1 MIKYILRRILLLI
14 PVLLGVTVLI
24 FTLLYFTPGDPA
36 ITVLGDT
43 ATQEE
48 LEACRE
54 ELGLNDPYFVQLGK
68 YIWNVCHGDFGK
80 SYLNGR
86 SVSQDLLQR
95 FPTTLKLALLST
107 LVAVVVAIP
116 LGIVSATH
124 QNKLIDTVARLCS
137 LIFVSMPNF
146 WSGFMLIVIF
156 AVNLKWL
163 PASGFYGPKYWILPM
178 VCLGMSVTGEIMRS
192 TRSSML
198 EVIRQDYIRTAR
210 AKGAMERTVIWR
222 HALKNALIPVITVI
236 GIRVGISLGGSI
248 LTESIFSIPGLGRY
262 LVDAVKARDYPIVRG
277 GVLLIALA
285 YGVVNLIVDIIYAF
299 IDPRIKSQYQSPKR
313 EKKHEPQ
320 EKAVQK

>member
-1 MIKYILRRILLLI
+1 MIRYILRRILLLI
-14 PVLLGVTVLI
+14 PVLLGVTVVI

-43 ATQEE
+43 ATEEE

-54 ELGLNDPYFVQLGK
+54 ELGLNDSYFVQLFK

-86 SVSQDLLQR
+86 SVSADLIKR
-95 FPTTLKLALLST
+95 FPTTLLLAVLST

-124 QNKLIDTVARLCS
+124 QNQIIDAVARVFS

-146 WSGFMLIVIF
+146 WSGFLLIIIF

-163 PASGFYGPKYWILPM
+163 PASGFYGMKYWILPM
-178 VCLGMSVTGEIMRS
+178 VCLGLSVTGEIVRS

-210 AKGAMERTVIWR
+210 AKGATERTVIWH
-222 HALKNALIPVITVI
+222 HALKNALIPVVTII
-236 GIRVGISLGGSI
+236 GLRIGLSLGGSI
-248 LTESIFSIPGLGRY
+248 LTESIFSIPGLGRF

-277 GVLLIALA
+277 GVLLIALS
-285 YGVVNLIVDIIYAF
+285 YGVVNLIVDIVYAF
-299 IDPRIKSQYQSPKR
+299 IDPRIKSQYQTVKKIRTEPE
-313 EKKHEPQ
+313 EKK
-320 EKAVQK
+320 AVES

>member
-14 PVLLGVTVLI
+14 PVLLGVAVLI

-36 ITVLGDT
+36 ITILGDT

-54 ELGLNDPYFVQLGK
+54 SLGLNDPYIVQLGK
-68 YIWNVCHGDFGK
+68 YIWNVCHGDFGT

-86 SVSQDLLQR
+86 SVSQDLLER
-95 FPTTLKLALLST
+95 FPTTMKLALLST
-107 LVAVVVAIP
+107 MVAVVVAIP

-124 QNKLIDTVARLCS
+124 QNKLIDTVARLVS
-137 LIFVSMPNF
+137 LVFVSMPNF
-146 WSGFMLIVIF
+146 WSGFMLIIIF

-163 PASGFYGPKYWILPM
+163 PASGFYGPKYWVLPM

-210 AKGAMERTVIWR
+210 AKGASERTVIWH
-222 HALKNALIPVITVI
+222 HALKNALIPVVTII
-236 GIRVGISLGGSI
+236 GIRIGISLGGSI

-285 YGVVNLIVDIIYAF
+285 YGVVNLLVDIVYAY
-299 IDPRIKSQYQSPKR
+299 IDPRIKSQYQTPKR
-313 EKKHEPQ
+313 AHKS
-320 EKAVQK
+320 AAQKEGV

>member
-14 PVLLGVTVLI
+14 PVLLGVTVVI

-54 ELGLNDPYFVQLGK
+54 ELGLNESYFVQLGK

-107 LVAVVVAIP
+107 LIAVVVAIP

-210 AKGAMERTVIWR
+210 AKGATEKMVIWH

-313 EKKHEPQ
+313 ARKHDSKD
-320 EKAVQK
+320 KAV